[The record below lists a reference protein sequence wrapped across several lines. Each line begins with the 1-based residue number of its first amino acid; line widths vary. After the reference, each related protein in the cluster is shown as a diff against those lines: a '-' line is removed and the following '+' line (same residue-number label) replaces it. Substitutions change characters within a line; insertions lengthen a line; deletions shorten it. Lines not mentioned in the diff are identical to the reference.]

1 MSLRI
6 ISCDY
11 SYHRMPFTMGERR
24 PLSSYI
30 FRLQTEG
37 SSRLFVDGQM
47 KHVGVGDLQLFAPG
61 DLYELVMDESDDGK
75 VVSGDYYLICEG
87 DWVDEWWQR
96 RVRPQ
101 CVNIGLDEPLMALWM
116 QIILE
121 KRRVGERNSELL
133 GYLLQAICCYM
144 DRALEA
150 AESTVR
156 GSYAAYRMKRYIE
169 EHASVS
175 FKVEDV
181 ARQVGLSSSRAA
193 HLFKE
198 AFGES
203 IMQYAVKV
211 RLAMAVERMKYSSLP
226 LEQVAES
233 CGMGSYPYFHRIFK
247 ERYGQSPSE
256 FRKAWLE
263 KAEQWA
269 RSVPIS

>member
-6 ISCDY
+6 FSCEY
-11 SYHRMPFTMGERR
+11 SYHRMPFTMGERH

-37 SSRLFVDGQM
+37 SCRLYVDGQM
-47 KHVGVGDLQLFAPG
+47 RRVGVGDLQLFAPG
-61 DLYELVMDESDDGK
+61 DLYELVMEESDEGK

-96 RVRPQ
+96 RARPQ
-101 CVNIGLDEPLMALWM
+101 CVNIGLDEPLMALWK

-144 DRALEA
+144 DRALQA

-156 GSYAAYRMKRYIE
+156 GSYAVYRMKRYIE
-169 EHASVS
+169 EHAADS
-175 FKVEDV
+175 FKVADV
-181 ARQVGLSSSRAA
+181 AHQVGLSPSRAA

-198 AFGES
+198 VFGES

-211 RLAMAVERMKYSSLP
+211 RLSMAVERMKYSSLP

-247 ERYGQSPSE
+247 ERYGQSPSAY
-256 FRKAWLE
+256 RKAWLQQTDRWGE
-263 KAEQWA
+263 G
-269 RSVPIS
+269 